1 MTRSFR
7 NWICAVDETAT
18 TRPQARMKIT
28 PQPKSSLNAAGAE
41 SKHAMAHQVGLRCTR
56 TVLRPASGQLGTDD
70 SAANMILFTSGDRR
84 A

>member
-28 PQPKSSLNAAGAE
+28 PQSESSINAAGVE
-41 SKHAMAHQVGLRCTR
+41 SKYAMARQVGLCCTR
-56 TVLRPASGQLGTDD
+56 AVLRPASGLMD
-70 SAANMILFTSGDRR
+70 SSGRMIPQQI
-84 A
+84 